1 MNGQMHGPGG
11 TLKHKDGTFYHG
23 DFKSGKFHG
32 QGTIVHPDGGSYTGG
47 WANGKQEGHG
57 V

>member
-1 MNGQMHGPGG
+1 MHGSGG
-11 TLKHKDGTFYHG
+11 TLNHRDGTIYHG
-23 DFKSGKFHG
+23 DFNSGKFHG

-47 WANGKQEGHG
+47 WALGKQEGHG